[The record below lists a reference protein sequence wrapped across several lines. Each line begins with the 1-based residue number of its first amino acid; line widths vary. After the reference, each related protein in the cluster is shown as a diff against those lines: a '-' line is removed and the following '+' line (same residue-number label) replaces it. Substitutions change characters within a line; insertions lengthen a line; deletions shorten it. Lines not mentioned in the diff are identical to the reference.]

1 MRQVLTMKLTE
12 PTKICY
18 IIDRIVCTI
27 KVNIKETFLRNNTFA
42 ANVYVV
48 NELPS
53 ENKRPII

>member
-18 IIDRIVCTI
+18 ISDRIACTI

-53 ENKRPII
+53 ENERPII